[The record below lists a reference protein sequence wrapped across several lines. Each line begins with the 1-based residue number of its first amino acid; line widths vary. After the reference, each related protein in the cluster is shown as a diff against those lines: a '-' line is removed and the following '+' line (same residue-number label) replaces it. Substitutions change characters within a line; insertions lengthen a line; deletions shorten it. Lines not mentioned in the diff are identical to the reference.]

1 MLGVYTY
8 MSSLLFSTF
17 TGLILNPLTI
27 SLIKRLVLSRWVDCG
42 DIKVIRVHK
51 GANDHT
57 GVDINI
63 R

>member
-1 MLGVYTY
+1 